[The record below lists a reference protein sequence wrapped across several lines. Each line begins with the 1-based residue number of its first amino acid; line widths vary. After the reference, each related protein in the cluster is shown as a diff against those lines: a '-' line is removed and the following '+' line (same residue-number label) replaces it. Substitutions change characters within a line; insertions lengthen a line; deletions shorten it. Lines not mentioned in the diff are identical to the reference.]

1 MRWNTETIIDLIRSH
16 FPDHEVYYAG
26 RVEEDCLVENMKDLE
41 TVQVFVENK
50 VAQARVFGHCE
61 SSPEDPH
68 DCEVLGILA
77 TYMPDTGGYRTYQ
90 DLRLIADL
98 GILLEA
104 RGYTNPYECGWEVDC
119 KLTHPPHHPRTRWD

>member
-1 MRWNTETIIDLIRSH
+1 MRWNTETIIGLIRSH
-16 FPDHEVYYAG
+16 FPDHEVYYNG
-26 RVEEDCLVENMKDLE
+26 PPESDC
-41 TVQVFVENK
+41 TVQLQINNRM
-50 VAQARVFGHCE
+50 AQARVFGHCE

-77 TYMPDTGGYRTYQ
+77 TFMPDTGGYHTYH

-104 RGYTNPYECGWEVDC
+104 HGYTNPYESGWEVDLA
-119 KLTHPPHHPRTRWD
+119 LTHPPHHPRTKWDP